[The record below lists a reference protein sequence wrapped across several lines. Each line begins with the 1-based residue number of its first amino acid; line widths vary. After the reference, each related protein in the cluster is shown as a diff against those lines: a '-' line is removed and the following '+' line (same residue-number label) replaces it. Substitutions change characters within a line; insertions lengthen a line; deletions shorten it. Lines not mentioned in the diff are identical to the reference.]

1 VRAQRIDAQELG
13 SRGPVALVDGPA
25 LLAFA
30 RGVAGGHQDNPH
42 ARKVGLVLDEGAELE
57 EVPVGVSCPLLSLN
71 RDPLVDAPE
80 VLDGKTASGALAFCT
95 TCLAMMWLVLRW

>member
-1 VRAQRIDAQELG
+1 MHKNSARVGRLRLSMVPHFSHSREEL
-13 SRGPVALVDGPA
+13 R
-25 LLAFA
+25 
-30 RGVAGGHQDNPH
+30 GGHQDNPH